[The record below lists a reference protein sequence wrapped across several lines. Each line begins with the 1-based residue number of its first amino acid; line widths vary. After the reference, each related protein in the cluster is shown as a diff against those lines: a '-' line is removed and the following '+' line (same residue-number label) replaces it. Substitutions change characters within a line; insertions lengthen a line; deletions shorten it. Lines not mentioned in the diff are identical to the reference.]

1 MQADKYISRDWTR
14 STAFKEFFFFPSHG
28 FFPREELIPTT
39 TLLSY
44 CSSLCHSSWS
54 IALQILPCIEKK
66 VDSIVWSYDFH
77 SCSLSHGIYFILHY
91 TLYHIIYY
99 SILYIVVVQSL
110 IHVQLFAT
118 PRTINARLC
127 PPRSPGI
134 CSSSCPLSQ
143 WCYIINH
150 PLLLL
155 PGKLVEFNS
164 LKETN
169 VKIYCFSSLLAAG

>member
-14 STAFKEFFFFPSHG
+14 STAFKEFFFSPSHG

-77 SCSLSHGIYFILHY
+77 SFSLSHGIYFILHY

-143 WCYIINH
+143 
-150 PLLLL
+150 
-155 PGKLVEFNS
+155 
-164 LKETN
+164 
-169 VKIYCFSSLLAAG
+169 

>member
-77 SCSLSHGIYFILHY
+77 SFSLSHGIYFILHY

-110 IHVQLFAT
+110 IHVQLLERWRKRPWGWSADKGAGWTKQESGLGCILYLILVTHRYMIT
-118 PRTINARLC
+118 PRT
-127 PPRSPGI
+127 
-134 CSSSCPLSQ
+134 
-143 WCYIINH
+143 
-150 PLLLL
+150 
-155 PGKLVEFNS
+155 
-164 LKETN
+164 LKN
-169 VKIYCFSSLLAAG
+169 FW